1 VISARLRRALPKGEA
16 IRLAVVHAFSTHDLL
31 LRRFIES
38 GGIDLVEDVQFS
50 VVPPPEMPEALA
62 AGRIDGFCA
71 GAPWSAVAAQMG
83 VGRTVALT
91 SAIWPNHP
99 EKCFAVRADWA
110 EANRSALDGLLR
122 ALRPAGLAC
131 DDAANTPA
139 LAELLAGPDW
149 VGVPAPLIAASLPG
163 GSGAESDRSIFAA
176 HHAMI
181 PDPGAGRWFLEQIA
195 LRWPVPEKADTVV
208 RINGARQWR

>member
-1 VISARLRRALPKGEA
+1 LHVLLADNEPRRAASVAFALQQAGVHRLSRPEPGEPLIEA
-16 IRLAVVHAFSTHDLL
+16 VLRLGPDVVIVNMQRPD
-31 LRRFIES
+31 R
-38 GGIDLVEDVQFS
+38 D
-50 VVPPPEMPEALA
+50 AL
-62 AGRIDGFCA
+62 DGVRHVSERK
-71 GAPWSAVAAQMG
+71 PRPI

-91 SAIWPNHP
+91 LAIWPNHP